1 FLLAKTTLLRYPL
14 PLLPVAAVAAGI
26 GFSAFPRGARAFT
39 GALVAVA
46 AAVQVSSTLFG
57 VPPALSVPL
66 VGIRLTEPSPP
77 SRAAWQQR
85 PILSV
90 IARDAGGREATV
102 SVPPN
107 NAWFSIANF
116 RYYAVRDDLPLRFM
130 RAWDDEPIGVDY
142 MVLKTGDVGPPWTA
156 ERPRRIAARLAAD
169 RHLDA
174 AFPVIGEY
182 PLPDGSHATVR
193 ARRLPVV
200 SVASDTLARALA
212 DALRRRAADMARDV
226 DGLEGAGE
234 PGGAIQEGRARAG
247 RRPASARPVWA

>member
-1 FLLAKTTLLRYPL
+1 
-14 PLLPVAAVAAGI
+14 
-26 GFSAFPRGARAFT
+26 
-39 GALVAVA
+39 
-46 AAVQVSSTLFG
+46 
-57 VPPALSVPL
+57 
-66 VGIRLTEPSPP
+66 
-77 SRAAWQQR
+77 RAAWQQR

-200 SVASDTLARALA
+200 SVASHTLARAPA
-212 DALRRRAADMARDV
+212 DALRRRGARHARR
-226 DGLEGAGE
+226 GRGPRGR
-234 PGGAIQEGRARAG
+234 GRAGAATHTG
-247 RRPASARPVWA
+247 R